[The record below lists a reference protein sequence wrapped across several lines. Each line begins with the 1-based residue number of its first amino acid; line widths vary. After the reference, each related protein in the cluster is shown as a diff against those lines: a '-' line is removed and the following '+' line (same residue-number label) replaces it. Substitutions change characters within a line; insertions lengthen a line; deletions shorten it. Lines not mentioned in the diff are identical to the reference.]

1 MSKTLLTVRSRIPIP
16 KCKMLLGN
24 KFVATFMQG
33 LFEIEIQA
41 YVSANST
48 CLRNTAYIWQAYDII
63 VLLQYLLDVL
73 CLKNVVHNA
82 EFFKV

>member
-1 MSKTLLTVRSRIPIP
+1 
-16 KCKMLLGN
+16 MLLAN
-24 KFVATFMQG
+24 KFAATFMQE

-41 YVSANST
+41 YVSAKCT

-73 CLKNVVHNA
+73 CLKTWYIMQSFLKSDNLVCI
-82 EFFKV
+82 

>member
-16 KCKMLLGN
+16 NCKMLLAN
-24 KFVATFMQG
+24 KFAATFMQE

-41 YVSANST
+41 YVSGKCT